1 MSGHNKWANIK
12 ARKTVQ
18 DAKRSKMFTKLIREL
33 TIAAREGGGDPESN
47 PRLRT
52 AIENAKAANMPKD
65 KIEAAIKKG
74 TGESSGEELFEIM
87 YEAYAPGGVALLI
100 SVVTDNKNRTAQ
112 EIRHTLSKHGGTLAE
127 SGSVA
132 WNFERKG
139 LLTVP
144 KEEVDDLEELL
155 LLAIEAGAED
165 IDEETDPIEIIT
177 SPENLTSVRNAL
189 KEAGYTVNEQLTY
202 LPKTTVKASDED
214 AEKILKLLDALDE
227 MDDVQDVYGNYDIDD
242 EVMERLAA
250 NL

>member
-33 TIAAREGGGDPESN
+33 TIAAREGGGDPESIQTK
-47 PRLRT
+47 T

-177 SPENLTSVRNAL
+177 SENLTSVNA
-189 KEAGYTVNEQLTY
+189 KAGYTGNEQLASCQKLRLRFPMKTQKRY
-202 LPKTTVKASDED
+202 LNCW
-214 AEKILKLLDALDE
+214 ILDG
-227 MDDVQDVYGNYDIDD
+227 MDDVPCIRSTILMMKLWSV
-242 EVMERLAA
+242 
-250 NL
+250 

>member
-1 MSGHNKWANIK
+1 
-12 ARKTVQ
+12 
-18 DAKRSKMFTKLIREL
+18 
-33 TIAAREGGGDPESN
+33 
-47 PRLRT
+47 
-52 AIENAKAANMPKD
+52 
-65 KIEAAIKKG
+65 
-74 TGESSGEELFEIM
+74 M
-87 YEAYAPGGVALLI
+87 YEAYAPPGGVALLI

-202 LPKTTVKASDED
+202 LPKLQLKFPMKTQKRYLNCWMHLMRWMTFRMYTEIT
-214 AEKILKLLDALDE
+214 ILMMKLWS
-227 MDDVQDVYGNYDIDD
+227 V
-242 EVMERLAA
+242 
-250 NL
+250 